1 MMPPFEHIRYAARS
15 DLGLVRGNNEDA
27 FGVYPAA
34 GVFCVAD
41 GMGGGDDG
49 EFASA
54 ETVAAVSDV
63 CDRLKPSAD
72 AGYPSSVMVMHITM
86 AINRA
91 SAVIARHTVEH
102 ALKTC
107 GSTFVGVIFDATSP
121 DTAVVVHAG
130 DSRLYR
136 YRNGALK
143 RLTRDHSVAELMG
156 MSDERDVDRGIRG
169 AIVRAVGTQ
178 EKVELEK
185 STFDVQSG
193 DRIFLCSDGLTRMVP
208 DDRLAEI
215 LAEGSDVETAV
226 TEMVEAAKRGGG
238 IDNITVVLLE
248 VGRLPHPLDVIG
260 DNGTSSLPHV
270 DMVSE
275 DTQYDDRQTI
285 EPIRGT
291 LCLKRGLRLASIGI
305 IVASVLAVGFLSER
319 RKGDWDDDKVAL
331 SAAEQLAVSCD
342 SETIRRF
349 VRVVRLLDRHGVPD
363 GFEEKARLLAT
374 SSASTIAKD
383 VAGGVLL
390 SVKSGVDYARDCA
403 ESREVFAD
411 RRTERLRRMF
421 ATLSSEV
428 EGDPVDPGTQMRCA
442 QLLRKIA
449 SWE

>member
-72 AGYPSSVMVMHITM
+72 AGYPSSVMVMHIAM

-156 MSDERDVDRGIRG
+156 MSDEQDVDRGIRG

-185 STFDVQSG
+185 GTFDVQPG
-193 DRIFLCSDGLTRMVP
+193 ERIFLCSDGLTRMVP

-215 LAEGSDVETAV
+215 LAEATGVETAV
-226 TEMVEAAKRGGG
+226 AEMVDAAKRGGG
-238 IDNITVVLLE
+238 MDNITVVLLE
-248 VGRLPHPLDVIG
+248 VGQLPHPLDLIG
-260 DNGTSSLPHV
+260 DAGASSLPQI
-270 DMVSE
+270 DMVSGE
-275 DTQYDDRQTI
+275 AQHDEGRPI
-285 EPIRGT
+285 EPARGVFWM
-291 LCLKRGLRLASIGI
+291 KRGFLLALFGI
-305 IVASVLAVGFLSER
+305 AMAFALAVGFLSGHLER
-319 RKGDWDDDKVAL
+319 DSCDDKVTL
-331 SAAEQLAVSCD
+331 SAAEQLAGSCD

-363 GFEEKARLLAT
+363 GFEEKARLLAS
-374 SSASTIAKD
+374 SSASAIAED

-403 ESREVFAD
+403 ESREVSAD
-411 RRTERLRRMF
+411 RRTERLRQMF

-428 EGDPVDPGTQMRCA
+428 EGNPVDPGTQVRCA
-442 QLLRKIA
+442 LLLRKIA
-449 SWE
+449 AWE